1 MIQVTKSPN
10 KKHSKKQG
18 TGQNPPKKNV
28 EIVFSVQKTGEKF
41 QVVIAFSP
49 RTADWSS
56 AAASL
61 ASPRPAISLPSW
73 FSNTKSDTE
82 IVLDIHISF
91 IYHSY
96 IIHISFISSFIYHLY
111 IMYIIYMYHSYIS
124 YTSFIYHLYI
134 IIYPSLIEPLPII
147 PHFYNYPR

>member
-1 MIQVTKSPN
+1 MTKSPN

-111 IMYIIYMYHSYIS
+111 IIYIS
-124 YTSFIYHLYI
+124 FICIIHISVIHHLYI
-134 IIYPSLIEPLPII
+134 IYISSYIQV
-147 PHFYNYPR
+147 